1 MIVGIDLGTTNSLAA
16 VWHNG
21 RAELVAN
28 ALGSVLTPSAVS
40 IAEDGSVLVGEAAR
54 ERLSVLPD
62 RTAAAFKRAMGTE
75 REFRLGGDRFR
86 AEELSALVLRSLK
99 EDAERHLDESVADA
113 VITVPAYFSDAQR
126 KATRAAGRLAGLNV
140 VRLLNEPTAAALAY
154 GLGAGGAEQRILVLD
169 LGGGTYDVSILEMFE
184 GVMEVRATAGDNFLG
199 GEDFVAA
206 IMDGFI
212 AAVGAAAGIPPRS
225 RELPV
230 HASLRRAAEITKRRL
245 STAERHD
252 LVLTH
257 EGRELRWTVTR
268 DAFEQLSAPL
278 VARLRAPVERALRD
292 ARLVPEEISHLVLAG
307 GATRMPLFRRLAARL
322 FQRLPVST
330 LNPDEVVA
338 LGAAVQ
344 AGLAMRDAALE
355 DRVMTDVAPF
365 TMGIETAHARD
376 GVVLAT
382 GLYLPI
388 IERNTVIPASRAT
401 RVQTVANGQPAVD
414 VRVFQGEARRVA
426 DNIPLG
432 AIRIAVPPAPA
443 GVQSVEI
450 RFTYDASGLLEV
462 DTRVDATG
470 AAGHLVIESQP
481 GVLSPE
487 EIEKRLAALAH
498 LKVHPRDEAA
508 NQAVLARAE
517 RLYAERLGDE
527 RAQVAMRLDI
537 FRAAL
542 ERQDPR
548 EIAACRDDLL
558 AWLDAVDQSFLT

>member
-1 MIVGIDLGTTNSLAA
+1 MIVGIDLGTTNSLVA
-16 VWHNG
+16 VWRNG
-21 RAELVAN
+21 AAELVPN
-28 ALGSVLTPSAVS
+28 ALGSVLTPSAVA
-40 IAEDGSVLVGEAAR
+40 IAEDGTVLVGEAAR
-54 ERLSVLPD
+54 ERLSVQPD
-62 RTAAAFKRAMGTE
+62 RAAAAFKRAMGTE
-75 REFRLGGDRFR
+75 REFCLGRDRLR

-99 EDAERHLDESVADA
+99 EDAERHLGESVADA

-154 GLGAGGAEQRILVLD
+154 GLNAGGEQRILVLD

-212 AAVGAAAGIPPRS
+212 ATVGAAAGIPPHS

-230 HASLRRAAEITKRRL
+230 HAALRRAAEIAKRGL
-245 STAERHD
+245 STAERHE
-252 LVLTH
+252 LVLAH
-257 EGRELRWTVTR
+257 AGRELRWTLTR
-268 DAFEQLSAPL
+268 DAFEELSAPL

-322 FQRLPVST
+322 FQRLPIAT

-401 RVQTVANGQPAVD
+401 RVRTVAHGQPAID

-443 GVQSVEI
+443 GEQSVEI

-470 AAGHLVIESQP
+470 AAGHLVIESRP

-487 EIEKRLAALAH
+487 EIEKRLTALAH

-527 RAQVAMRLDI
+527 RAQVGARLDI

-548 EIAACRDDLL
+548 EIAARRDDLL
-558 AWLDAVDQSFLT
+558 AWLDAVDRSFFS

>member
-16 VWHNG
+16 VWRNG

-75 REFRLGGDRFR
+75 QEFRLGGDRFR

-278 VARLRAPVERALRD
+278 VARLRAPVERTLRD

-548 EIAACRDDLL
+548 EIDACRDDLL